1 MTLRIVV
8 WNCNLALQSK
18 IKPLLSLRPD
28 IAIIA
33 ESANPA
39 VVREKAPD
47 FNFSDVLWIG
57 HNDHK
62 GLGVYSFGELYLA
75 AHHNYNPAYELFL
88 PIKVLGRHKI
98 NLLAVWA
105 FNHRSRKSALKNG
118 APTRAAINYYR
129 HFIQDQPTL
138 IAGDFDNSVVWDKPG
153 KKSNF
158 ADIAE
163 DLNKAGFVSAYHE
176 KDNHKYGQEPEPTLL
191 QKKHHTQDCHIDY
204 CFVPGEWMSHVID
217 VSVGKA
223 DEWIRFSDHVPLVA
237 DMVQLSTT

>member
-1 MTLRIVV
+1 MKLRIVV
-8 WNCNLALQSK
+8 WNCNLGLESK

-39 VVREKAPD
+39 VVGESAPD

-57 HNDHK
+57 QKDHK
-62 GLGVYSFGELYLA
+62 GLSVYSFGDLYLA
-75 AHHNYNPAYELFL
+75 AHHNYDPAYELFL
-88 PIKVLGRHKI
+88 PIKVLGRYQM

-105 FNHRSRKSALKNG
+105 FNQRTRSPVFKNV

-138 IAGDFDNSVVWDKPG
+138 IAGDFNNTIVWDKPG

-158 ADIAE
+158 ADVAE

-176 KDNHKYGQEPEPTLL
+176 KDNHQYGQEPEPTYL
-191 QKKHHTQDCHIDY
+191 QRKGHTQDSHIDY
-204 CFVPGEWMSHVID
+204 CFVPNEWMSNVIG

-223 DEWIRFSDHVPLVA
+223 NEWIQFSDHVPLVA
-237 DMVQLSTT
+237 ELVQ